1 MEAKEKAN
9 ELVMSFYNVTS
20 DVANRDEYD
29 MDLDMAKKCALIA
42 TSNEYHQ
49 LREQLFNL
57 KSARVI
63 EFENVYLTR
72 LQSLINEEAAVKQEI
87 ENL

>member
-20 DVANRDEYD
+20 DVATRDEYD
-29 MDLDMAKKCALIA
+29 MDWDMAKKCALIA

-72 LQSLINEEAAVKQEI
+72 LQSLINEEAQIKQEI
-87 ENL
+87 EKL

>member
-1 MEAKEKAN
+1 MEVQEKAN
-9 ELVMSFYNVTS
+9 ELVMSFYSVTS
-20 DVANRDEYD
+20 DVSNRDEYD

-87 ENL
+87 EKL